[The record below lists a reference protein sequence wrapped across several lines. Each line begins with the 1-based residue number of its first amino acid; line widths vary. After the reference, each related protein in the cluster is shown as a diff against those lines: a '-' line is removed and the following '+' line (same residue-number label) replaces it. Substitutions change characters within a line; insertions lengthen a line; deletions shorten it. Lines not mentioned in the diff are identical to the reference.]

1 MKKVILAILVISIL
15 ISSACMNVSTIP
27 LGTYKYRPPA
37 NPDMVEVYLS
47 EKDVPGEY
55 KKIALI
61 YAEETFAFNS
71 VGAMIQ
77 MMRIKAAKAGANGII
92 LNEINSVADFSDME
106 NGPIDKKKIK
116 AVAILMKN

>member
-1 MKKVILAILVISIL
+1 MKKVTLVILAIFIL
-15 ISSACMNVSTIP
+15 LASACMNVSTIP

-55 KKIALI
+55 AKIALI
-61 YAEETFAFNS
+61 YAEEIAGYKS
-71 VGAMIQ
+71 AEDMIQ

-106 NGPIDKKKIK
+106 NGPTDKKKIK
-116 AVAILMKN
+116 AVAIYMKK

>member
-1 MKKVILAILVISIL
+1 MKKVTLIILAVFFLL
-15 ISSACMNVSTIP
+15 TTACMNVSTIP

-55 KKIALI
+55 AKIALI
-61 YAEETFAFNS
+61 YAEEIAGYKS
-71 VGAMIQ
+71 AGDMIQ
-77 MMRIKAAKAGANGII
+77 MMRIKAARAGANGII

-106 NGPIDKKKIK
+106 SGPTNKKQIK
-116 AVAILMKN
+116 AVAIYMKK